1 MMKYLIVLL
10 FSVCLINSYCSAQK
24 PIRPEGGTVKP
35 PPPPPPPSPKTI
47 DVIFLPTD
55 TCNLS
60 INKVGGG
67 KVGSGITV
75 IKNSP
80 STIKLPLGNY
90 SLLFESL
97 ETGKIIKDRSFR
109 LTRDSVVDGKYN
121 YPVTF
126 K

>member
-1 MMKYLIVLL
+1 MKHLIVLL
-10 FSVCLINSYCSAQK
+10 FSACLITSYCSAQVVEHHDK
-24 PIRPEGGTVKP
+24 PTPTTPHSP
-35 PPPPPPPSPKTI
+35 PPVRTI
-47 DVIFLPTD
+47 AVEFIPTD

-60 INKVGGG
+60 INDVGG
-67 KVGSGITV
+67 KKIVSGITV
-75 IKNSP
+75 NKNSP
-80 STIKLPLGNY
+80 KAVTLPLGNY

-109 LTRDSVVDGKYN
+109 LTRDSVVDGKYS

>member
-1 MMKYLIVLL
+1 MKHLIVLL
-10 FSVCLINSYCSAQK
+10 FLLCSIASYCSAQVL
-24 PIRPEGGTVKP
+24 PGSDDP
-35 PPPPPPPSPKTI
+35 PPRSSTPIPAVRTI
-47 DVIFLPTD
+47 AVIFLPTD

-80 STIKLPLGNY
+80 TTIKLPLGNY

-97 ETGKIIKDRSFR
+97 ETGKTIKDRSFR
-109 LTRDSVVDGKYN
+109 LTKDSVVDGKYS